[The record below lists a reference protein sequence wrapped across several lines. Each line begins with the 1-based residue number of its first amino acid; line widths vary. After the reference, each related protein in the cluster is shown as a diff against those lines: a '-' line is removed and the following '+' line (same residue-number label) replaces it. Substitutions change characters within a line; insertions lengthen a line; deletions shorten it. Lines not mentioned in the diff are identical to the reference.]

1 MIVEPGLRPS
11 AEATW
16 EAGCFFGQRISLQP
30 SYGAHYNH
38 IEIARREV
46 RLRGR
51 RSTHPLGSPPALQA
65 LVGGNVQPRR
75 PANPIR
81 LASASMRARTRVSK
95 SKVIAAYP
103 RRRPAA
109 LARGVLARHSR
120 LTSAQRCQ
128 AAQRAPPQPLSE
140 SGLSLESVW
149 LCEQNF
155 RGPRQRPPYHLKRGK
170 ETTGRRLAQ

>member
-1 MIVEPGLRPS
+1 V
-11 AEATW
+11 
-16 EAGCFFGQRISLQP
+16 
-30 SYGAHYNH
+30 
-38 IEIARREV
+38 
-46 RLRGR
+46 GR
-51 RSTHPLGSPPALQA
+51 APVLHDAALH
-65 LVGGNVQPRR
+65 
-75 PANPIR
+75 
-81 LASASMRARTRVSK
+81 RATRVSK

-109 LARGVLARHSR
+109 LARGLLARHSR
-120 LTSAQRCQ
+120 LTSAQRCHLHSGAVRRSMKATTSSISSGMSSARRLNSWDIGSSSIPIALRVRK